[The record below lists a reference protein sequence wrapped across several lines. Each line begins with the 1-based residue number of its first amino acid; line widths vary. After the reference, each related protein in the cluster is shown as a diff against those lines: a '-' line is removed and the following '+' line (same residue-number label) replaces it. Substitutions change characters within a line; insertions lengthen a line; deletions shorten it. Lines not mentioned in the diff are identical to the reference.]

1 MCKVNNHHQV
11 IDLYCRYYRLMVI
24 TAFRYVHN
32 LEDAEDVVSE
42 CWVSILQH
50 EETLAQMEE
59 RIVKAYILQC
69 VRHRSID
76 FLRRQKRFPTIP
88 CQIVTEDLSHLCDQR
103 FSSNGVEFSDE
114 SFISLC
120 ISHLPSREAQVIK
133 LKLEG
138 YTTNSIASIMKI
150 APGTVRKYWFNS
162 KRRIQGYFNMGAGDN
177 K

>member
-1 MCKVNNHHQV
+1 MSDIEDHRQV
-11 IDLYCRYYRLMVI
+11 IDLFYQYYRLMVI

-88 CQIVTEDLSHLCDQR
+88 CLSVTEDLSHLCDQR
-103 FSSNGVEFSDE
+103 FSSNEVELSDE
-114 SFISLC
+114 SSISLC
-120 ISHLPSREAQVIK
+120 ISRLPPREAQVVK
-133 LKLEG
+133 MKLEG
-138 YTTNSIASIMKI
+138 HDTKSIAQFMEIG
-150 APGTVRKYWFNS
+150 AGTVRKYWFKA
-162 KRRIQGYFNMGAGDN
+162 KRRIRVLLDSQADN
-177 K
+177 